1 MRRKSRRRGGDAVA
15 LGPRDWTFETAAR
28 VERSRRPRLLRP
40 RPRRRTARSA
50 KTYRAVGVARARPRR
65 GPLVLPSRSQVRGAL
80 SRLPGILALTFWLWV
95 AAWVSL
101 SDAYYVAQVEVEGN
115 RFVSTARLVERAGV
129 PQGYHIFFVD
139 PVAVRERLLS
149 LPEVQTAEVQCRLPG
164 RVLVQVVEREPVLT
178 WRAGAGLFWADVEGV
193 LWPAEEPLP
202 GAVTVVEVDRAERQ
216 PGERVGADLVQSV
229 RELAALLPDVPEFAY
244 SRAHGLAFRTA
255 EGTQVFLGTQEL
267 PYRVQVL
274 RTLLEELKIRG
285 ALPAEVH
292 LEYRYPVV
300 RR

>member
-1 MRRKSRRRGGDAVA
+1 M
-15 LGPRDWTFETAAR
+15 
-28 VERSRRPRLLRP
+28 
-40 RPRRRTARSA
+40 
-50 KTYRAVGVARARPRR
+50 
-65 GPLVLPSRSQVRGAL
+65 LPSRSQVRGAL